1 MKHELILSQIFV
13 YPVKSLGGISLK
25 SSEVGERG
33 LKYDRRFLLV
43 DENAEF
49 ITQRDYP
56 QMAFLKL
63 SFSDNGFNVLN
74 SQNNSKIFIPFGS
87 TSNETIKVKIWDDIC
102 NAFVVNKDLDIWFSS
117 AINKKC
123 SLVYMPDAEQRIVE
137 KKYINEAHIVSFAD
151 AYPFL
156 IIGQASLD
164 DLNSRLQTPIP
175 MNRFRTNFV
184 FTGGDP
190 YEEDDW
196 KDFKIGNTEFKAVK
210 PCARCVITTID
221 QQTAIRNDEPLKTLS
236 TYRKTNNKI
245 MFGMNLICHKTG
257 KISLNE
263 KIVIC

>member
-1 MKHELILSQIFV
+1 MLKLSEIFI
-13 YPVKSLGGISLK
+13 YPVKSLGGISLQ
-25 SSEVGERG
+25 SSEVEERG

-56 QMAFLKL
+56 QMALLKL
-63 SFSDNGFNVLN
+63 SLTENAFKVINIK
-74 SQNNSKIFIPFGS
+74 NNSDIIIPIES
-87 TSNETIKVKIWDDIC
+87 TSDESIKVKIWDDFC
-102 NAFVVNKDLDIWFSS
+102 NAVVVNKHLDVWFSN

-123 SLVYMPDAEQRIVE
+123 SLVYMPDTEKRVVE
-137 KKYINEAHIVSFAD
+137 KKYIDDDHIVSFAD

-164 DLNSRLQTPIP
+164 DLNSRLQTPLP

-184 FTGGDP
+184 FTGGNP

-196 KDFKIGNTEFKAVK
+196 KDFKIGNAEFKAVK
-210 PCARCVITTID
+210 PCARCVITTTD

-236 TYRKTNNKI
+236 TYRKIENKV
-245 MFGMNLICHKTG
+245 MFGMN
-257 KISLNE
+257 
-263 KIVIC
+263 VICKKASPISVNDSIALI